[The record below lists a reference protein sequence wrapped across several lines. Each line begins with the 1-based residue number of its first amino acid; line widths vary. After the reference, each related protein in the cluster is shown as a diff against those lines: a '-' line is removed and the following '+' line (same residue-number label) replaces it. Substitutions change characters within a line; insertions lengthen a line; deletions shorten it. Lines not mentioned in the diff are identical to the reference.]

1 MPYAPEHKSRT
12 RARIVASASRLFN
25 RHGFDGVSIDRIMAD
40 AGLTRGGF
48 YAHFSTKEALYA
60 EAVLHIL
67 GNNPAADW
75 DDFHVDF
82 SAVGASL
89 SRQLVEAYLSR
100 RHHDSLDLSCP
111 MITLSADVTRG
122 GKQVRS
128 AFRTVL
134 AAMSGAFAAGLD
146 GSQKSV
152 RLTSLALVAS
162 VVGGMMLSRAVGD
175 DDLADEIRQAVRAHV
190 LNTSGWDAVDYPGPG
205 CALAT
210 AVKLRSRTS
219 RPAGPRRRGKPQ
231 PGRARAPGA

>member
-1 MPYAPEHKSRT
+1 MPYRPEHKTRT
-12 RARIVASASRLFN
+12 RQRIIASASRLFN

-48 YAHFSTKEALYA
+48 YAHFTTKEALYA

-67 GNNPAADW
+67 GNNPAAEW

-82 SAVGASL
+82 SAVGAQL

-100 RHHDSLDLSCP
+100 RHHESIDVSCP

-122 GKQVRS
+122 GKQVRG

-146 GSQKSV
+146 GPADAL
-152 RLTSLALVAS
+152 RPRSLALVAA

-175 DDLADEIRQAVRAHV
+175 DGLASEIRQAVREHV
-190 LNTSGWDAVDYPGPG
+190 LRESGWDAVDYPGAG
-205 CALAT
+205 CALA
-210 AVKLRSRTS
+210 AAAKLRSPGS
-219 RPAGPRRRGKPQ
+219 RPAGPRRRNRPRRR
-231 PGRARAPGA
+231 GRL